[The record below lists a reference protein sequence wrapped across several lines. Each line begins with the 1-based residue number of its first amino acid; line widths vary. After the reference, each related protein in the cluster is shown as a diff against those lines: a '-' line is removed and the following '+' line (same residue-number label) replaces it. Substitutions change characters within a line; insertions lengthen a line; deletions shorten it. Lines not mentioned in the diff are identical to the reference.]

1 MWLHTMVKKYL
12 GEEKKPDNS
21 EFKPKFKCPMK
32 HGWISGNNKV
42 GEMVTECN
50 FMPSLWNYIIKKG
63 SNPPYKST
71 DKYWM
76 ESSTQLKICITN
88 RVFLKYVRAP
98 ETVLFLLMCRYKI
111 TNIKLYPDSTILDFK
126 ENAIDSIPENILN
139 EIKELSKF
147 NSFFNCDM
155 ISINC
160 DYNGYISIQFLLDPY
175 KFTMK
180 SNRFLTN
187 NQSFTNMIN
196 TFPNYEM
203 YIKLIKTYSN
213 SDEYIKSILIPLL
226 IGNKLND
233 NNINSIILNIEFL
246 KEFISTSDSNKL
258 KSLKFYIII
267 YNLAFDNDDIY
278 KPFFENHIL
287 SLLSEY

>member
-1 MWLHTMVKKYL
+1 MWLYTIVKKYL
-12 GEEKKPDNS
+12 EEKPDNN

-32 HGWISGNNKV
+32 HGWISGNNTM
-42 GEMVTECN
+42 GTMVTEYN
-50 FMPSLWNYIIKKG
+50 FIPSLWNYIIKKG
-63 SNPPYKST
+63 SNPPHKST

-76 ESSTQLKICITN
+76 ELSTQLKICVTN
-88 RVFLKYVRAP
+88 KVYLKYIRAP
-98 ETVLFLLMCRYKI
+98 ETILFLLMCKYKI

-155 ISINC
+155 ISIDC
-160 DYNGYISIQFLLDPY
+160 DYNGSISIQFLLNPY
-175 KFTMK
+175 KFILK
-180 SNRFLTN
+180 SNYFLTN

-196 TFPNYEM
+196 AFPNYEL
-203 YIKLIKTYSN
+203 YVKLIKIYSN
-213 SDEYIKSILIPLL
+213 PKEYIKSILIPLI

-233 NNINSIILNIEFL
+233 NNIESIVLNIEFL

-258 KSLKFYIII
+258 KSLKFYITI
-267 YNLAFDNDDIY
+267 YNMAFDDNEY
-278 KPFFENHIL
+278 KTFFENNIL

>member
-1 MWLHTMVKKYL
+1 MWLYTIVKKYL
-12 GEEKKPDNS
+12 EEKPDNN

-32 HGWISGNNKV
+32 HGWISGNNTM
-42 GEMVTECN
+42 GTMVTEYN
-50 FMPSLWNYIIKKG
+50 FIPSLWNYIIKKG
-63 SNPPYKST
+63 SNPPHKST

-76 ESSTQLKICITN
+76 ELSTQLKICVTN
-88 RVFLKYVRAP
+88 KVYLKYIRAP
-98 ETVLFLLMCRYKI
+98 ETILFLLMCKYKI

-126 ENAIDSIPENILN
+126 ENVMDSIPENTLN

-160 DYNGYISIQFLLDPY
+160 DYNGSISIQFLLDPY
-175 KFTMK
+175 KFIMK
-180 SNRFLTN
+180 SNHFLAN

-196 TFPNYEM
+196 AFPNYEL
-203 YIKLIKTYSN
+203 YIKLIKIYSN
-213 SDEYIKSILIPLL
+213 PKEYIKSILIPLI

-233 NNINSIILNIEFL
+233 NNIESIVLNIEFL

-258 KSLKFYIII
+258 KSLKFYITI
-267 YNLAFDNDDIY
+267 YNMAFDDNEY
-278 KPFFENHIL
+278 KTFFENNIL

>member
-1 MWLHTMVKKYL
+1 MWLYTMVKKYL
-12 GEEKKPDNS
+12 EEKPDNN

-32 HGWISGNNKV
+32 HGWISGNNKM
-42 GEMVTECN
+42 GTMVTEYN
-50 FMPSLWNYIIKKG
+50 FVPSLWNYIIKKG
-63 SNPPYKST
+63 SNPPHKST
-71 DKYWM
+71 DEYWK
-76 ESSTQLKICITN
+76 ESSTQLKICVTN
-88 RVFLKYVRAP
+88 KVYLKYIRAP
-98 ETVLFLLMCRYKI
+98 ETILFLLMCKYKI

-155 ISINC
+155 ISIDC
-160 DYNGYISIQFLLDPY
+160 DYNGSISIQFLLDPY
-175 KFTMK
+175 KFILK
-180 SNRFLTN
+180 SNYFLTN

-196 TFPNYEM
+196 AFPNYEL
-203 YIKLIKTYSN
+203 YVKLIKIYSN
-213 SDEYIKSILIPLL
+213 PKEYIKSILIPLI

-233 NNINSIILNIEFL
+233 NNIELIVLNIEFL

-258 KSLKFYIII
+258 KSLKFYITI
-267 YNLAFDNDDIY
+267 YNMAFDDNEY
-278 KPFFENHIL
+278 KTFFENNIL